1 MNVSNI
7 TSSKKGK
14 LGILC
19 YELPLPLLL
28 YSLKSNKVLFEAP
41 FRLVNNNA
49 WNSEAITKKMYML
62 IVETKRN
69 HIKCSI
75 KTKKEE
81 IKDNCN
87 E

>member
-7 TSSKKGK
+7 TSSKRGK

-28 YSLKSNKVLFEAP
+28 YSLKSNKALFEAP

-49 WNSEAITKKMYML
+49 WNSEAITKKN
-62 IVETKRN
+62 VHAN
-69 HIKCSI
+69 CGD
-75 KTKKEE
+75 KK
-81 IKDNCN
+81 KSYKMFN
-87 E
+87 

>member
-49 WNSEAITKKMYML
+49 
-62 IVETKRN
+62 
-69 HIKCSI
+69 
-75 KTKKEE
+75 
-81 IKDNCN
+81 
-87 E
+87 